1 MPMSAQGLDSILT
14 IAWKTVTRK
23 IFRNIVLALAV
34 ALLVSLLVFALLF
47 NRAVHDDIEAASKK
61 LGADLVM
68 VPVEAID
75 VAEEFILESKKKDF
89 YMDKAIFETVQELP
103 EVQAATFQIYLETL
117 ESGCCSIVEAQV
129 VAFDPESD
137 FVISPWFSGEP
148 PPLGDGEV
156 YIGSYVY
163 EYLGL
168 IDTPTLFNQKVKVV
182 GDLNETGTGLD
193 HGIFM
198 RVKDLDKISST
209 VTGEYRPGKISII
222 FVKFK
227 EGVNLDDVTDKLQG
241 MFPNTGMMTRGSI
254 GADVRAT
261 LQDIMSVFSITIAIS
276 SALAVLLA
284 WSTFTALANERRREV
299 GILRAI
305 GAHKAHIMK
314 MFLSEASIIS
324 LIGGCIG
331 IGIGN
336 YLIHHLAGNFD
347 LLSKLGAY
355 ASISWLNI
363 LYSILAMLVGIG
375 VCLIGRNHVDWVV
388 IPWRN
393 GRFRLNHH
401 IGVFLRILSEMPQD
415 SHGRRELLSNAV

>member
-1 MPMSAQGLDSILT
+1 MAKHGLDSLLQ
-14 IAWKTVTRK
+14 IAWKTVSRK

-34 ALLVSLLVFALLF
+34 SLLVSLLVFALLF

-61 LGADLVM
+61 LGADIVL

-89 YMDKAIFETVQELP
+89 YMDKAIFESIKSMP
-103 EVQAATFQIYLETL
+103 EVQTATFQIYLETL

-129 VAFDPESD
+129 VAYDPETD
-137 FVISPWFSGEP
+137 FVISPWFSENP

-198 RVKDLDKISST
+198 RVEDLDKISST
-209 VTGEYRPGKISII
+209 VTGKYKPGKISII

-227 EGVNLDDVTDKLQG
+227 EGVDLDDVTDKIQN
-241 MFPNTGMMTRGSI
+241 MHPNTGMMTRGSI

-261 LQDIMSVFSITIAIS
+261 LKDIMSVFSITIVIS
-276 SALAVLLA
+276 SALAILLA

-305 GAHKAHIMK
+305 GAHKSHIMK
-314 MFLSEASIIS
+314 MFLTEASIIS

-355 ASISWLNI
+355 ASISWQNI
-363 LYSILAMLVGIG
+363 LYSIIAMMIGVG
-375 VCLIGRNHVDWVV
+375 VCLIGAAIPV
-388 IPWRN
+388 I
-393 GRFRLNHH
+393 RLARQEPLQA
-401 IGVFLRILSEMPQD
+401 IKED
-415 SHGRRELLSNAV
+415 